1 MGHVAAPE
9 MSRVRRRELKPR
21 GTWQP
26 WSCPG
31 PSGGSWSHGAHGGS
45 GAALS
50 PEARAGAMGHVAAS
64 ELP

>member
-9 MSRVRRRELKPR
+9 LSRARKRELKPR

-26 WSCPG
+26 RSCPV

-45 GAALS
+45 GATLS
-50 PEARAGAMGHVAAS
+50 PEAGAGAMGHVTAP